1 MSKAKFEI
9 KAMGDLGELKQET
22 LEGVNKAIVAAAY
35 KVRDDA
41 RSVFKASKTLY
52 KNATSEYDKLAEG
65 INVEKL
71 VGGTIKVHALGDGNG
86 ATSLWKSVFFVGGT
100 LYRSNKRGNKGRITE
115 NMALDKAVSSNANTL
130 EKYID
135 NVLKQKEKETHG

>member
-1 MSKAKFEI
+1 MSKARFEI
-9 KAMGDLGELKQET
+9 KAMGDLGELKKET

-65 INVEKL
+65 INVGKL

-86 ATSLWKSVFFVGGT
+86 ATSFWKSVFFVGGT

-115 NMALDKAVSSNANTL
+115 NMALDKAVSTNAKTL

>member
-9 KAMGDLGELKQET
+9 KAMGDLGALKQET

-41 RSVFKASKTLY
+41 RSIFKASKTLY

-65 INVEKL
+65 INVGKL
-71 VGGTIKVHALGDGNG
+71 
-86 ATSLWKSVFFVGGT
+86 VGGT

-135 NVLKQKEKETHG
+135 NVLKQKEIETHG

>member
-1 MSKAKFEI
+1 MSKARFEI
-9 KAMGDLGELKQET
+9 KAMGDLGELKKET
-22 LEGVNKAIVAAAY
+22 LDGVNKALVAAAY

-65 INVEKL
+65 INVGKL
-71 VGGTIKVHALGDGNG
+71 VAGTIKVHALGDGNG

-115 NMALDKAVSSNANTL
+115 NMALDKAVSTNAKTL